1 MTAEAD
7 LIRRCLRGDSP
18 AWDELFSQHYAATGR
33 FIFQLSPDLAR
44 EDVEEICQEV
54 FLSVVKN
61 LRSFGGKSALQTWI
75 FRIAVN
81 KTRDYLEKQRAAKRG
96 GGVAPL
102 SLNAEDPE
110 TGLSIDPPADAPA
123 PDAVLLRAEHADLV
137 AKALERLDD
146 PCREIIEL
154 RYFGDLSYEEIAA
167 ELALN
172 AKTVSS
178 RLSKCLDKLG
188 ELTRKIFR
196 RQFSTPPV

>member
-1 MTAEAD
+1 MSAEAD

-18 AWDELFSQHYAATGR
+18 AWDELFAQHYAAAGR
-33 FIFQLSPDLAR
+33 FIYQLSPDLAR
-44 EDVEEICQEV
+44 EDVEEISQEV

-61 LRSFGGKSALQTWI
+61 LRSFGGKSQLQTWI

-81 KTRDYLEKQRAAKRG
+81 KTRDYIEKQRAAKRG
-96 GGVAPL
+96 GGVAPV

-110 TGLSIDPPADAPA
+110 SGLTIDPPSSAPT
-123 PDAVLLRAEHADLV
+123 PDASLLHSENASLAVR
-137 AKALERLDD
+137 ALERLDP

-154 RYFGDLSYEEIAA
+154 RYFGDLSYDEIAA
-167 ELALN
+167 DLDLN

-188 ELTRKIFR
+188 ELARKLFR
-196 RQFSTPPV
+196 KQFSTPSV